1 MLRTVVEMLQAPCET
16 APSGFPRARAE
27 NLAVMLS
34 RVKRRLPS
42 TAAAAV
48 LLVAAVSGCGGD
60 QKERTTTAEAPPAPT
75 QQFRSRPDLRP
86 PIVRVNTRARGTSP
100 GYLFLAPKR
109 EVVQAGPLILDDAG
123 RVVWFRRLDTK
134 GVADFRVQHYRGQPV
149 LTWWRG
155 RAEKGIGNGY
165 FVIVDRSYRLVA
177 TVRAANGLAADIHE
191 FEITPRDTALFAV
204 YHRLPRDLSS
214 IGGPKEGAIQDNLV
228 QEVDIATGRLLF
240 EWHSDGRV
248 AIDESYEE
256 VPPASRGAKADPYD
270 YFHINSIDEDADGN
284 LLLSARNT
292 QAIYKIN
299 RKSGAVMWR
308 LGGKRS
314 DFTMGPGTRF
324 AWQHDAR
331 RQPDGT
337 ITLFDNEADPK
348 MRDRSRVLVLRL
360 DEQTKNATLV
370 RSYTHPKK
378 LLSGSQGNAQ
388 FLPNGH
394 IVVGWGQNPY
404 VSELDRS
411 GRVLLDLSLRGKEI
425 DSYRAYRFR
434 WTGLPADRPAVSI
447 DGDTLY
453 VSWNGAT
460 QVARWRVLAGDDADN
475 LSARTTVPKAGFE
488 TVVPVGSDATM
499 FAVEA
504 LSDGGKVLGRSAPV
518 TAKS

>member
-1 MLRTVVEMLQAPCET
+1 
-16 APSGFPRARAE
+16 
-27 NLAVMLS
+27 
-34 RVKRRLPS
+34 VKRLS
-42 TAAAAV
+42 VAAGAVIV
-48 LLVAAVSGCGGD
+48 LLATAGCGGGKKA
-60 QKERTTTAEAPPAPT
+60 QTTTAEVPPAPT
-75 QQFRSRPDLRP
+75 QHFKSRPDLRP
-86 PIVRVNTRARGTSP
+86 PIVRVNTPAHDTSP

-123 RVVWFRRLDTK
+123 RVVWFRPLDTK
-134 GVADFRVQHYRGQPV
+134 GVADFRVQQYRGQPV

-165 FVIVDRSYRLVA
+165 FVIVDRSYRIVA
-177 TVRAANGLAADIHE
+177 TVRAANDLAADIHE
-191 FEITPRDTALFAV
+191 FVITPRDTALFAV
-204 YHRLPRDLSS
+204 YHRVSRDLSS

-240 EWHSDGRV
+240 EWHSDGKV
-248 AIDESYEE
+248 AIDESYAE

-270 YFHINSIDEDADGN
+270 YFHINSVAEDNDGN
-284 LLLSARNT
+284 LLISARNT

-299 RKSGAVMWR
+299 RKNGSVMWR

-314 DFTMGPGTRF
+314 DFAMGPGTRF

-331 RQPDGT
+331 RQPGGT

-348 MRDRSRVLVLRL
+348 VRDRSRVLVLRV
-360 DEQTKNATLV
+360 DEQAKKATLV

-394 IVVGWGQNPY
+394 IVVGWGANPY
-404 VSELDRS
+404 VSELDRN
-411 GRVLLDLSLRGKEI
+411 GRVLLDLSLLGQEI

-447 DGDTLY
+447 DGDKLY
-453 VSWNGAT
+453 LSWNGAT

-475 LSARTTVPKAGFE
+475 LSARTTVAKAGFE
-488 TVVPVGSDATM
+488 TSVPVGSDATT

-504 LSDGGKVLGRSAPV
+504 LSDGGKVLGRSVPIR
-518 TAKS
+518 S